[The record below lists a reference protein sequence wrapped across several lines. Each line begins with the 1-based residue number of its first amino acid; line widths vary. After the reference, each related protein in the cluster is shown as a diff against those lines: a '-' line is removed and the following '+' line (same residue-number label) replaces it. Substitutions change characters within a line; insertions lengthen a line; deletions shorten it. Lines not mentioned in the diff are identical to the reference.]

1 MKWSH
6 LAHVLCRNL
15 LKSNPTDCRPLSE
28 SFVQIQA
35 GKSEISVGEIA
46 GVVITTVDCRTPGAV
61 AVSRSRVCYSAN
73 EGQVDD
79 AKDHPVPPPTVI
91 TSKAYLPVLVMIIS
105 VPISLNFTHRSSF
118 SSRTWMFLLK
128 PDPECWARLRPE
140 THRS

>member
-79 AKDHPVPPPTVI
+79 AKDHPVPPPH
-91 TSKAYLPVLVMIIS
+91 SHHFKSLPSSFGDDHLGANLVKLHPQVFILKPNLDVLVEAGSRVLGS
-105 VPISLNFTHRSSF
+105 V
-118 SSRTWMFLLK
+118 
-128 PDPECWARLRPE
+128 
-140 THRS
+140 